1 VGPQGPAGPGL
12 ELDLGE
18 VVEINWPHG
27 GQLTARK
34 AADLLGSRL
43 HMNLNRSLSGEI
55 QERQPQIVQVWV
67 EPVMPQQR
75 VARAAPIVTVFGKTR
90 LTPQT
95 IDWNTPLDVEALGQF
110 LLPGSRVLI
119 RVHMGTVYDGDR
131 RPFSSMLRS
140 VLRLSTPPVPGGV
153 LESWFFIR

>member
-1 VGPQGPAGPGL
+1 
-12 ELDLGE
+12 
-18 VVEINWPHG
+18 
-27 GQLTARK
+27 
-34 AADLLGSRL
+34 
-43 HMNLNRSLSGEI
+43 MNLSRSLSGEI

-90 LTPQT
+90 ITPQT
-95 IDWNTPLDVEALGQF
+95 IDWKTPLDVEALGQF

-119 RVHMGTVYDGDR
+119 RVHMGTVYDDER
-131 RPFSSMLRS
+131 QPFSSLLRS
-140 VLRLSTPPVPGGV
+140 VLRLRTPPVPGGV